1 MSVHKIQI
9 GQVWKQETTGDTF
22 LVTKLY
28 SEALSTVAI
37 LRKTGAETQSILR
50 VKIERLPSGQHL
62 PGFSS
67 AQSEDGSF

>member
-1 MSVHKIQI
+1 MSVQKIQI
-9 GQVWKQETTGDTF
+9 GQVWKQEATGETF

-50 VKIERLPSGQHL
+50 VRVERSPAGQHL